1 MKDSDQLPVAPRI
14 LTVKEMD
21 PDDQPRERALKHGCA
36 VLPTADLWALILRT
50 GVPGKPITEM
60 CRDLM
65 HTCDGKLFNLER
77 MQRSSFMKVP
87 GIGSTKALQIEAV
100 MELIRR
106 YCCETVGEKVKIRC
120 SEDIYKLMRY
130 VIGNLPHEEVWVL
143 FLNRQNEVMSRMRVT
158 QGSSVASVFDLK
170 KILKEA
176 LARDAESVVMCHNHP
191 SGARN
196 PSVQDD
202 QITRKLS
209 EACTMMDL
217 RFIDHVIVTT
227 TGFYS
232 YADQGR
238 I

>member
-1 MKDSDQLPVAPRI
+1 MKDSDQYTEMPRI

-21 PDDQPRERALKHGCA
+21 PDDQPRERAMKHGCS
-36 VLPTADLWALILRT
+36 VLATADLWALILRT

-65 HTCDGKLFNLER
+65 RSCDGKLFNMER
-77 MQRSSFMKVP
+77 MQRSSFMNVP

-106 YCCETVGEKVKIRC
+106 YCRETVGERIKITR
-120 SEDIYKLMRY
+120 SEDIYKTMRY
-130 VIGNLPHEEVWVL
+130 VIGNLPHEEVWVMY
-143 FLNRQNEVMSRMRVT
+143 LNRQNEVMSQMKVT
-158 QGSSVASVFDLK
+158 QGSSIGSIFDLK

-176 LARDAESVVMCHNHP
+176 LARDAEAVVMCHNHP
-191 SGARN
+191 SGALK

-202 QITRKLS
+202 NITRKLK
-209 EACTMMDL
+209 EACTMMEL
-217 RFIDHVIVTT
+217 AFLDHVIVTAS
-227 TGFYS
+227 GFYS

-238 I
+238 M